1 MSANF
6 LRKRD
11 DNTVATVDEVIRA
24 RRTEKI
30 LANDDF
36 DWQPSKEDLS
46 KGDRAV
52 ESALDVA
59 RWAPFHYPRDL
70 QQQAEPWTVRWLRR
84 DACLTFASKMPGMGS

>member
-6 LRKRD
+6 QRQRD
-11 DNTVATVDEVIRA
+11 DNTVAIVDEVMRS

-46 KGDRAV
+46 AGD
-52 ESALDVA
+52 
-59 RWAPFHYPRDL
+59 
-70 QQQAEPWTVRWLRR
+70 
-84 DACLTFASKMPGMGS
+84 

>member
-11 DNTVATVDEVIRA
+11 ENTVATVDEVIRA

-30 LANDDF
+30 LANDNF

-46 KGDRAV
+46 TGDRAV

-59 RWAPFHYPRDL
+59 RWAPFH
-70 QQQAEPWTVRWLRR
+70 
-84 DACLTFASKMPGMGS
+84 